1 MHVLEI
7 IHCYW
12 MVFKYQV
19 CILSNDK
26 YTLQAQN
33 HVGYI
38 ALMLMFCIDPS
49 IAQLVE
55 RETVV
60 GVIKADISRS
70 LVRIRFEGIFCQGSF
85 ILPQFPSG
93 ARISL
98 SLQKVLQISNIC
110 SYIVFSFYMTAS
122 FNNSP
127 YMCIT
132 TYLYIPSFIT
142 ELQKLFLGKSK
153 IHACKEKHKST

>member
-1 MHVLEI
+1 MRCDMHVLEI

-19 CILSNDK
+19 CILSNNK
-26 YTLQAQN
+26 CTLQAQN

-60 GVIKADISRS
+60 GVITADISRS
-70 LVRIRFEGIFCQGSF
+70 LVRIRFEGIFCQRIIYIATIPKWSPNMIILTKSF
-85 ILPQFPSG
+85 ADI
-93 ARISL
+93 RHL
-98 SLQKVLQISNIC
+98 SL
-110 SYIVFSFYMTAS
+110 YIF
-122 FNNSP
+122 
-127 YMCIT
+127 
-132 TYLYIPSFIT
+132 
-142 ELQKLFLGKSK
+142 
-153 IHACKEKHKST
+153 